1 MNSNELEIESILK
14 RTWFVPYTSTPWSGH
29 GHMNPSS
36 KFSESPTK
44 PIQKNKNILFYENSQ
59 NVLVKTKSNSIGF
72 TQSMETDLTNY
83 CYFFK
88 NIFVPL
94 RKVSKSKA
102 RFSFWP
108 QGKAQ
113 TKIIPP
119 STQKTSGSQCTRR
132 PHSSPF
138 PSFPF

>member
-14 RTWFVPYTSTPWSGH
+14 ITWFVPYTSTPWSGH

-72 TQSMETDLTNY
+72 TQSMETDLTIIVTFLKTY
-83 CYFFK
+83 SYHWE
-88 NIFVPL
+88 
-94 RKVSKSKA
+94 
-102 RFSFWP
+102 RFP
-108 QGKAQ
+108 NPK
-113 TKIIPP
+113 PD
-119 STQKTSGSQCTRR
+119 
-132 PHSSPF
+132 
-138 PSFPF
+138 FPFGPKGRHKQK